1 MDRRTLIATGLAAP
15 ALLATARDAAAQ
27 AQAQAPAAPPGLAPA
42 QAPGFYRFR
51 VGQSLVTMVHDG
63 QAVRPDPTQ
72 GFVRNASPEE
82 IAASMRAQGL
92 DPARLVN
99 PFTIAVLRTPRG
111 TVMFDTGNGPQTA
124 ADSRVGQLGANL
136 AAAGI
141 DPGSIDIVAF
151 THFHGD
157 HVGGLL
163 DGGGNAAFPR
173 ARIIVPEREWAFWM
187 DEGQASR
194 APEAMRPA
202 FANVR
207 RRFAPYDGK
216 VERVAD
222 GAEILPGLRAMATPG
237 HTPGHTSYHLS
248 DGNDQAMILGD
259 LTSRPEFNL
268 TNPGWHVIFDMDPNG
283 AEATRRRVFDR
294 VAADRIRCAA
304 YHWPF
309 PANGTVVKE
318 GNGYRLAPAEWSSV
332 I

>member
-1 MDRRTLIATGLAAP
+1 MDRRTLLATGLAAP
-15 ALLATARDAAAQ
+15 ALLSTAWAQ
-27 AQAQAPAAPPGLAPA
+27 SAAPAPAPAPAGLAPT

-82 IAASMRAQGL
+82 VAASMRAQGL
-92 DPARLVN
+92 DPSRLVN
-99 PFTIAVLRTPRG
+99 PFTITVLRTPRG

-141 DPGSIDIVAF
+141 DTTTIDMIVF

-157 HVGGLL
+157 HIGGLL
-163 DGGGNAAFPR
+163 DGAGNAAFPR
-173 ARIIVPEREWAFWM
+173 ARIIVPEKEWAFWM

-207 RRFAPYDGK
+207 RRFAPYEGK
-216 VERVAD
+216 VERIAD
-222 GAEILPGLRAMATPG
+222 GAEILPGLRAMETPG

-248 DGNDQAMILGD
+248 DGNAQAMILGD
-259 LTSRPEFNL
+259 LTTRPEFNL
-268 TNPGWHVIFDMDPNG
+268 TNPGWHVIFDMDPNL
-283 AEATRRRVFDR
+283 AEATRRRLFDR
-294 VAADRIRCAA
+294 ISADRIRCTA
-304 YHWPF
+304 YHWSF
-309 PANGTVVKE
+309 PANGTVLKE

>member
-1 MDRRTLIATGLAAP
+1 MYRRTLLGTGLAAP
-15 ALLATARDAAAQ
+15 ALLATA
-27 AQAQAPAAPPGLAPA
+27 QAQAPVPSQAVPPAPVS
-42 QAPGFYRFR
+42 QAPGYYRFR
-51 VGQSLVTMVHDG
+51 VGQSLLTMVHDG
-63 QAVRPDPTQ
+63 QAIRPDPTQ
-72 GFVRNASPEE
+72 GFVRNASPEDV
-82 IAASMRAQGL
+82 AASMRAQGM

-99 PFTIAVLRTPRG
+99 PFTVPVLRTPRG
-111 TVMFDTGNGPQTA
+111 TAIFDTGNGPQAA

-141 DPGSIDIVAF
+141 DPAAIDMVVF

-157 HVGGLL
+157 HVGGLI
-163 DGGGNAAFPR
+163 DGAGNPAFPR
-173 ARIIVPEREWAFWM
+173 ARVIVPEREWAFWM

-194 APEAMRPA
+194 APEVMRPA

-207 RRFAPYDGK
+207 RRFAPYEGK
-216 VERVAD
+216 VERIAD
-222 GAEILPGLRAMATPG
+222 GEEVLPGLRAMSTPG

-259 LTSRPEFNL
+259 LTTRPEFNL
-268 TNPGWHVIFDMDPNG
+268 TNPGWHVVFDMDPNV

-304 YHWPF
+304 YHWSF
-309 PANGTVVKE
+309 PANGTVLKE